1 MSPAT
6 YRVDAL
12 LHINRL
18 KARWLDIRE
27 DFSAIFIASP
37 VDLARQNFGYTER
50 RDGHMVVST
59 HPIENEIVY
68 MTAMHEIGHIASG
81 HFEMDSREFLRLK
94 EQRLVLWEIQA
105 WQWAFANSIIPFTGE
120 LLDNAVWALGT
131 YLRDYSLHREEKW
144 YDLLPTEML
153 EHPALYRREFVA
165 A

>member
-1 MSPAT
+1 MSPEA

-18 KARWLDIRE
+18 KARWLNIQE
-27 DFSAIFIASP
+27 DFDAIFIASP
-37 VDLARQNFGYTER
+37 TDLARENFGYTER

-59 HPIENEIVY
+59 HPIQNEVVY

-81 HFEMDSREFLRLK
+81 HFEMDPHEFRSTK
-94 EQRLVLWEIQA
+94 RRRLVLWEIQA
-105 WQWAFANSIIPFTGE
+105 WQWAFANSIIPLTGE

-131 YLRDYSLHREEKW
+131 YLRDHSLHLEDEW
-144 YDLLPTEML
+144 YDLLPAEML
-153 EHPALYRREFVA
+153 EHPALYRRELVA